1 MATCLDISIKN
12 DSRMSSEPTPKMYV
26 LAAKFLGQKVDIGEI
41 SDAQARLELQN
52 LYVNMQRQEK
62 ADEAARGQAF
72 QQALLGY
79 QTMNTMQAIEQKAKQ
94 PVIQQS
100 YPTSIDTST
109 NCTSG
114 FGNTVNCNSSSNI
127 R

>member
-1 MATCLDISIKN
+1 MLLVGCAKVSDYQTGCEQRYSKLSDMATCLDISIKN

-72 QQALLGY
+72 QQAL
-79 QTMNTMQAIEQKAKQ
+79 
-94 PVIQQS
+94 
-100 YPTSIDTST
+100 
-109 NCTSG
+109 CSG
-114 FGNTVNCNSSSNI
+114 TLI
-127 R
+127 LAT